1 MSTSRVSVLVRDAPS
16 AAAAAVPPAWAGL
29 PLYVA
34 GAFGVTWLFWGLAA
48 LSERGLLALLL
59 PTDLLMLLGG
69 LGPMLAAIGVAAQRS
84 GRAGVRALLGQLLRW
99 RVGPVWYAVA
109 LLAWPAV
116 DVVLVLLN
124 VAAGGALPTAPPASL
139 WLAVPGL
146 FVRTVLFG
154 GGLYEEIGWRG
165 FALPRLQE
173 RYGALAASL
182 GLGLVWALWH
192 LPLWFVPGQEMPPF
206 ALFVP
211 NVVALSV
218 VLAWL
223 YNATGGSLLIVAL
236 AHTANNVAFRVFG
249 QVVAAMPADGLRV
262 GPLLTDVAVPV
273 AMIVLVALLTDPR
286 TLTHRPRRVPGP

>member
-1 MSTSRVSVLVRDAPS
+1 VSVSRVSVLDRDPPI
-16 AAAAAVPPAWAGL
+16 AAAAAAPPSRAGL
-29 PLYVA
+29 PLYFA
-34 GAFGVTWLFWGLAA
+34 GAFGITWLCWGLAA
-48 LSERGLLALLL
+48 LIGRELIALPV

-69 LGPMLAAIGVAAQRS
+69 LGPLVAAIGVAARRS
-84 GRAGVRALLGQLLRW
+84 GGAGVRALLGRLLGW

-116 DVVLVLLN
+116 DLVLILLN
-124 VAAGGALPTAPPASL
+124 LAAGGALPPAPPASV

-146 FVRTVLFG
+146 FLRTVLLG
-154 GGLYEEIGWRG
+154 GGLYEEVGWRG

-182 GLGLVWALWH
+182 LLGLVWAAWH

-206 ALFVP
+206 LLFVP

-223 YNATGGSLLIVAL
+223 YNGTQGSLLIVAL

-249 QVVAAMPADGLRV
+249 QAVAAMPADGLRV
-262 GPLLTDVAVPV
+262 GPLVTDVAVPV
-273 AMIVLVALLTDPR
+273 AMVVLLALLTDPR
-286 TLTHRPRRVPGP
+286 TLTRRPGRASTP